1 MKKRTLSRKEKIAR
15 NLLLALCFGFV
26 VWASRGG
33 PMPTAEL
40 TFRQMERT
48 SFLAQSEI
56 MCTWE
61 TPLSVGE
68 LGTSS
73 ARAVLVGRYT
83 DQIAVGCL
91 FQPNN
96 PFGNRLTMWPREEG
110 ITPVPLSALL
120 QGEDGTLFHVLLF
133 LEVPEEAA
141 GAQATITGRIE
152 NAKEPVE
159 TIQGERWADG
169 VWAFWF
175 PIDSA
180 LTTDGD
186 LEYGTKDLEGL
197 PYILELYRTDGGP
210 LAEQEG
216 TLPENFQSG
225 VIYDPGLYD
234 VLNDILL
241 NQ

>member
-1 MKKRTLSRKEKIAR
+1 
-15 NLLLALCFGFV
+15 
-26 VWASRGG
+26 
-33 PMPTAEL
+33 MPTAEL

-48 SFLAQSEI
+48 RFLAQSEI
-56 MCTWE
+56 VCTWE

-68 LGTSS
+68 LRTSS
-73 ARAVLVGRYT
+73 ARTVLVGRYT

-91 FQPNN
+91 VQPNN
-96 PFGNRLTMWPREEG
+96 PFGNKLTLWPREEG

-120 QGEDGTLFHVLLF
+120 QGEDGALFHTLLF

-159 TIQGERWADG
+159 TVQGERWGDG

-175 PIDSA
+175 PIDSD

-197 PYILELYRTDGGP
+197 PYTLELYRTDGGP

-216 TLPENFQSG
+216 TLPENSQSG

>member
-40 TFRQMERT
+40 TLRQMERT
-48 SFLAQSEI
+48 RFLAQSEI

-73 ARAVLVGRYT
+73 ARTVLVGRYT

-96 PFGNRLTMWPREEG
+96 PFGNRLTLWPREEG

-197 PYILELYRTDGGP
+197 PYTLELYRTDGGP

>member
-26 VWASRGG
+26 VWASQGG

-48 SFLAQSEI
+48 RFLAQSEI

-96 PFGNRLTMWPREEG
+96 PFGNRLTLWPREEG

-186 LEYGTKDLEGL
+186 LKYGTKDLEGL
-197 PYILELYRTDGGP
+197 PYTLELYRTDGGP

>member
-40 TFRQMERT
+40 TFRQMART
-48 SFLAQSEI
+48 RFLARSEI

-83 DQIAVGCL
+83 DQIAVRCL

-120 QGEDGTLFHVLLF
+120 QGEDGNLFHVLLF

-159 TIQGERWADG
+159 MIQGERWADG

-197 PYILELYRTDGGP
+197 PYTLELYRTDGGP

>member
-15 NLLLALCFGFV
+15 NLLLALCFGLV

-48 SFLAQSEI
+48 RFLARSEI
-56 MCTWE
+56 LCAWE
-61 TPLSVGE
+61 APLSLGE
-68 LGTSS
+68 LETSS
-73 ARAVLVGRYT
+73 PRAVLVGEYT

-91 FQPNN
+91 SQPRD
-96 PFGNRLTMWPREEG
+96 PFGNKLTLWPREEG

-120 QGEDGTLFHVLLF
+120 QGEGGTRFHVLLF

-175 PIDSA
+175 PIDAS
-180 LTTDGD
+180 LTTDGY

-197 PYILELYRTDGGP
+197 PYTLELYRTDGGL

-216 TLPENFQSG
+216 TLPKNSQSG
-225 VIYDPGLYD
+225 VIYAPGTYDFLDD
-234 VLNDILL
+234 VLSAP
-241 NQ
+241 